1 MAKDNLLCIEDL
13 DAFKKYL
20 DHRGIAYTVRSH
32 KTKILYVHRVTTQ
45 THTLTKKN
53 KESVHITVPKELFA
67 LVRDFITHR
76 KKGG

>member
-1 MAKDNLLCIEDL
+1 MAKDTLICVEDL

-20 DHRGIAYTVRSH
+20 HSRGIDYTEGTH
-32 KTKILYVHRVTTQ
+32 KSKILRVHRVHK

-76 KKGG
+76 KRG